1 MAERS
6 QSQKTNSKLPMF
18 EFEPDEYIF
27 TKLAYYFKRRKRK
40 KEESKANVVNLSDLK
55 PRLTIFARAITGEA
69 IEIYDAERE
78 GGYKNNN
85 FFLPSKFFDF
95 QTVDENISFYLFRIL
110 YLSIQKNLNL
120 NWNDNQEHELLES
133 QQKANETSSIVLET
147 LFEQFPI
154 TKKYFEQFKKH
165 YESKVKDELLTD
177 YTFIFGKWMRNNPEE
192 DSNNKL
198 KNFTD
203 KVKKGKEE
211 KPKTILKS
219 KAVEEI
225 ISVQVDEKQREDAT
239 TQHQFEKVET
249 ADEFGGNWRDMDGDD
264 DLKDHENAL
273 DELNMKYTVRVD
285 DTAHSVYQADFVENT
300 TVSESAEVDS
310 SGYHI
315 LYDEWN
321 YSKRKYKENF
331 CKVYPKTLLK
341 TNVPYYKKTLNQNK
355 STLNGLRKM
364 LTAVNNKYLQQ
375 RRQTQGEEFD
385 IDAITDLFVDVHS
398 GHTPSEKIYLSKRK
412 KEKNISIL
420 LLLDISLSSDGYAGG
435 NRVIDVEKQ
444 VSILFGEILNE
455 FNIDFSIDCFYSKTR
470 NHSTYITIKD
480 FDGDWNKAKLKVGAV
495 EPNGYTR
502 IGAALRHS
510 GAMLDKR
517 DTKNKWVI
525 LISDGKPNDYDKY
538 EGKYGIN
545 DVKQALRELNER
557 QINSYALAIE
567 AQAKY
572 YLPQMFGQNHYQILT
587 TPVEMLKSLVL
598 LYEKIKHQS

>member
-1 MAERS
+1 M
-6 QSQKTNSKLPMF
+6 
-18 EFEPDEYIF
+18 FEPDEYLF
-27 TKLAYYFKRRKRK
+27 TKLAFYFKRRNLK
-40 KEESKANVVNLSDLK
+40 KQGNIAYAANLPDLK
-55 PRLTIFARAITGEA
+55 PRLTIFARAITGES
-69 IEIYDAERE
+69 IEIFEAERE

-85 FFLPSKFFDF
+85 FFLPATFSDF
-95 QTVDENISFYLFRIL
+95 PSSAENISFYLFRIV
-110 YLSIQKNLNL
+110 YLSVQKNLNL

-133 QQKANETSSIVLET
+133 QQKAKETSLVVLESM
-147 LFEQFPI
+147 FDQFPV
-154 TKKYFEQFKKH
+154 TKKYFDLFIQFYK
-165 YESKVKDELLTD
+165 SKAKDETLAD
-177 YTFIFGKWMRNNPEE
+177 YTFIYGKWMRNNLE
-192 DSNNKL
+192 DDGKTL

-203 KVKKGKEE
+203 EVKKGQEDQ
-211 KPKTILKS
+211 PKTTLKS

-225 ISVQVDEKQREDAT
+225 ISVQVDVKQQEEAVL
-239 TQHQFEKVET
+239 QHQFEKVET
-249 ADEFGGNWRDMDGDD
+249 AEEFGGNFKDFDGDD
-264 DLKDHENAL
+264 DLEDHANAL
-273 DELNMKYTVRVD
+273 DELNMKFTVRVD
-285 DTAHSVYQADFVENT
+285 DNAHSVYQADFIENT
-300 TVSESAEVDS
+300 TVSESAEFDT

-315 LYDEWN
+315 TYDEWD
-321 YSKRKYKENF
+321 YSKRTYKPDF
-331 CKVYPKTLLK
+331 CKVYPKKLLK
-341 TNVPYYKKTLNQNK
+341 SNVSYYKRTISKNN
-355 STLNGLRKM
+355 STLIGLRKM
-364 LTAVNNKYLQQ
+364 LTTVNNKYQFQ

-412 KEKNISIL
+412 KEKDLSIL
-420 LLLDISLSSDGYAGG
+420 LLLDISLSSDGYAAG
-435 NRVIDVEKQ
+435 NRVIDVEKE
-444 VSILFGEILNE
+444 VSILFGELLNE

-480 FDGDWNKAKLKVGAV
+480 FDEDWNKAKFKVGAV
-495 EPNGYTR
+495 EPSGYTR

-538 EGKYGIN
+538 EGKYGVN

-587 TPVEMLKSLVL
+587 TPVELLKSLVL
-598 LYEKIKHQS
+598 LFEKIRHQS